1 MEPDHVGLG
10 PRITRCPAW
19 SGQLVSLATTV
30 CVAWMAGG
38 LELEPAA
45 AADQP
50 AGPTR
55 QYAPD
60 RDFDL
65 LHLRLDV
72 TPDFQRRTIAGT
84 ATLRLQPN
92 ARPLREVR
100 LDAVDL
106 NIQSVT
112 ATAPVQ
118 AWQSTT
124 NQLVV
129 TFQEP
134 LPAGRETS
142 VTITYDAEP
151 RAGLYFRTPEMGYRE
166 GEAHLFTQGEAI
178 TARHWY
184 PCFDSPNERFTS
196 EIICHVPEGMVA
208 FANGRLVSRETEAGT
223 GRVAFRWLQDKPHV
237 SYLISLVAG
246 HFRSI
251 EDRHRDV
258 PLAFHVL
265 PSEIDQAPNSFR
277 GTRDMMAFFEEE
289 IGVPY
294 PWAKYDQVCVN
305 DFVAGGMEN
314 TSITTLTDGTLFTAA
329 TENLED
335 SEGLVSHE
343 LAHQWFGDLV
353 TCKDWSHLWLNEGF
367 ATYYETLW
375 LGHRHGR
382 DPLRYEMF
390 ERLRSLTANAEDTR
404 AIVRRT
410 FQSPD
415 EMFNHLTYPKASWV
429 LHMLRCQLGE
439 DLYRRCIRTYLERH
453 QLGTVVT
460 EDLNAVLE
468 ELSGRSWDQFFDQWV
483 YHGGYPELEVGYS
496 WDETQKLAKISITQ
510 RQPVNDQVLLFR
522 LPLTLRFKS
531 KTSTVDRPLVIS
543 RVTEEFQVPLP
554 ATPEIVRVDPELTVL
569 AKVRLVLPLPMVHAQ
584 LAEQGDI
591 VGRLLAVEVLSG
603 RKDRDSV
610 EQLQTVL
617 NEDPFYAVRV
627 EASRALRSTHSEEAL
642 EALLASRTQADARV
656 RRQVIEDLGGFYRD
670 TAYQALRETLEGEGN
685 PGIQAVALEGL
696 AGFNRPEILELL
708 IRFLSSTSFHN
719 LLAEAA
725 LRGCR
730 QQDDPALAQPVLEN
744 LRQRE
749 KDYTTG
755 GFMTGL
761 EVLAYLARN
770 EEHKDVVRE
779 YLLAQLQHK
788 KRVVPPAA
796 IRALG
801 TLGDER
807 AIGPLEKFA
816 SGEKASPERDAA
828 QRALA
833 QLRAT
838 RKPVDD
844 FKNLR
849 DEVLDLQKTD
859 RDLRQELDDLKK
871 KLEALQPKP
880 SGKPAKK
887 GSAR

>member
-1 MEPDHVGLG
+1 MEPNRVALPLHGTLPSPSSAWIVALASAVVLAWG
-10 PRITRCPAW
+10 PARA
-19 SGQLVSLATTV
+19 A
-30 CVAWMAGG
+30 
-38 LELEPAA
+38 EPA
-45 AADQP
+45 

-65 LHLRLDV
+65 LHLLLDV
-72 TPDFQRRTIAGT
+72 TPDFERRTIAGA

-92 ARPLREVR
+92 TRPLREVR

-106 NIQSVT
+106 NIQSVS

-129 TFQEP
+129 TFEQP
-134 LPAGRETS
+134 LPPDRETT
-142 VTITYDAEP
+142 VTIVYSAEP
-151 RAGLYFRTPEMGYRE
+151 REGLYFRTPEMGYRE
-166 GEAHLFTQGEAI
+166 GETHLFTQGESI
-178 TARHWY
+178 TARNWY

-196 EIICHVPEGMVA
+196 EIVCRVPEGMVA
-208 FANGRLVSRETEAGT
+208 FANGRLVSREPEAGT
-223 GRVAFRWLQDKPHV
+223 GRVAFRWLQDKPHA

-251 EDRHRDV
+251 EDRYRDV

-294 PWAKYDQVCVN
+294 PWAKYDQICVN

-314 TSITTLTDGTLFTAA
+314 TSITTLTDGTLFTAD

-343 LAHQWFGDLV
+343 LVHQWFGDLV
-353 TCKDWSHLWLNEGF
+353 TCKDWSHVWLNEGF
-367 ATYYETLW
+367 ATYYETWW

-382 DPLRYEMF
+382 DHLRYELLG
-390 ERLRSLTANAEDTR
+390 RLRNLTGNAGDTR
-404 AIVRRT
+404 PIVRRT

-415 EMFNHLTYPKASWV
+415 EMFDHLTYPKASWV
-429 LHMLRCQLGE
+429 LHMLRCQLGD

-460 EDLNAVLE
+460 EDLNGVLE

-483 YHGGYPELEVGYS
+483 YHGGYPDLEASYH
-496 WDETQKLAKISITQ
+496 WDETQKLATVSITQ

-531 KTSTVDRPLVIS
+531 KTATVDRPVVLS
-543 RVTEEFQVPLP
+543 RSTEEFQVPLP
-554 ATPEIVRVDPELTVL
+554 AAPEIVRIDPELTVL
-569 AKVRLVLPLPMVHAQ
+569 AKVRFVLPLPMIRAQ
-584 LAEQGDI
+584 LADVDDV

-603 RKDRDSV
+603 RKDRESV
-610 EQLQTVL
+610 NELRRVL
-617 NEDPFYAVRV
+617 NEDAFYGVRL
-627 EASRALRSTHSEEAL
+627 EASRALRSIHSEDAL
-642 EALLASRTQADARV
+642 EALLASRAQADARV
-656 RRQVIEDLGGFYRD
+656 RRQVIEDLGGFYRE
-670 TAYQALRETLEGEGN
+670 AAFQALRESLEREKN
-685 PGIQAVALEGL
+685 PGIQAVALAAL
-696 AGFNRPEILELL
+696 AGFGKPEVRDLL
-708 IRFLSSTSFHN
+708 IRFLDSTSYHN

-725 LRGCR
+725 IRGCR
-730 QQDDPALAQPVLEN
+730 QQDDPALVQPLLDN
-744 LRQRE
+744 LRRRE

-755 GFMTGL
+755 GFISGL
-761 EVLAYLARN
+761 EGLAYLARN
-770 EEHKDVVRE
+770 DEQKDAVRE
-779 YLLAQLQHK
+779 FLLAQLEQK
-788 KRVVPPAA
+788 KRAVPPAA

-807 AIGPLEKFA
+807 AIGPLQKFA
-816 SGEKASPERDAA
+816 SGGKPSPEREAA
-828 QRALA
+828 QRAVA

-849 DEVLDLQKTD
+849 NEVLDLQKTD
-859 RDLRQELDDLKK
+859 RELRQELDDLKK
-871 KLEALQPKP
+871 KLEALPPKP
-880 SGKPAKK
+880 PGKPAKK
-887 GSAR
+887 SGSR